1 MRTPIVVT
9 GLAVVALV
17 TVIASTARTSREQ
30 RRPAPVAI
38 PERVVVSDAPPL
50 LYDPDPRHLWNR
62 IDRHFRI
69 RAAADGTLH
78 GADAVDPLLWR
89 QTRYLLEGESHAV
102 ALKLLDEFLA
112 ANGERLVTA
121 VVRRALLQRDLWA
134 VFDWSVSHFESHAA
148 ERRELARRLG
158 PVINRLGLTREQ
170 LSVLAYDLG
179 KAGPKMLDTYAAA
192 VKAARFPTHYDPADR
207 QRAFLPPDLLDEDG
221 PWVPT
226 HGSTPLAQHSDEMS
240 RSWFGAFLKL
250 PGGRAA
256 TLAYLR
262 MLWDAPQPFVLDP
275 AGSFGGETRT
285 MIAPALRAVPPGAQ
299 VALVRR
305 MLLLDAQGVIQLSN
319 IVESVQIRV
328 FRAAEP
334 LPTHLRHSGSV
345 NDQDFFEFVFDRAA
359 LVTDPAKAL
368 HAVTTSERAFL
379 TFSSKGIDPFERAT
393 VPAPGIALDTCH
405 ACHGAGGLP
414 SILSARRLFKPY
426 TFADRSGTAADW
438 SAAFWKTQR
447 ADWGYLRAVGEA
459 R

>member
-1 MRTPIVVT
+1 MRTPIFVT
-9 GLAVVALV
+9 GFAAVALV
-17 TVIASTARTSREQ
+17 TVIVSTAGTSREQ
-30 RRPAPVAI
+30 RRSPPAAI
-38 PERVVVSDAPPL
+38 PERFVVSDAPPL
-50 LYDPDPRHLWNR
+50 LYAPDPEHLWNR

-69 RAAADGTLH
+69 RAASDGTLH

-112 ANGERLVTA
+112 TAGERLVTDA
-121 VVRRALLQRDLWA
+121 MRRALLQRDLWA
-134 VFDWSVSHFESHAA
+134 VFDWSISHFESHAA
-148 ERRELARRLG
+148 ARGELARRLG
-158 PVINRLGLTREQ
+158 PVIRRLGLTREQ
-170 LSVLAYDLG
+170 LPLLAYDLG

-207 QRAFLPPDLLDEDG
+207 QRAFLPPDLLVEDG
-221 PWVPT
+221 PWVPI
-226 HGSTPLAQHSDEMS
+226 HGGTPLAQHSDEMS

-262 MLWDAPQPFVLDP
+262 MLWDAPQPFVVDP
-275 AGSFGGETRT
+275 VGSFGGETRT
-285 MIAPALRAVPPGAQ
+285 MIAPALRVVPPGTQ

-305 MLLLDAQGVIQLSN
+305 MLMVDAQGVIRFSN
-319 IVESVQIRV
+319 IVESLQIRV
-328 FRAAEP
+328 FRATEP
-334 LPTHLRHSGSV
+334 LPQHLRNSGSA
-345 NDQDFFEFVFDRAA
+345 NDQDFFEFVLDRAA
-359 LVTDPAKAL
+359 LVSDPAAAL
-368 HAVTTSERAFL
+368 HAVTPAEKAFL
-379 TFSSKGIDPFERAT
+379 TFSSKGIDPFERGT
-393 VPAPGIALDTCH
+393 VPRPGSPLETCRS
-405 ACHGAGGLP
+405 CHGEAGLA

-447 ADWGYLRAVGEA
+447 ADWGYLRAVWEA